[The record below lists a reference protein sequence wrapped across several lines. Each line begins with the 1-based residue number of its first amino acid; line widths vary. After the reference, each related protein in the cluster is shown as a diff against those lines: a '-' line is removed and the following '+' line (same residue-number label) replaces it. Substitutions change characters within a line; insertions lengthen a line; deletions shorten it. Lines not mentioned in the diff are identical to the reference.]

1 MDQLYCTVDEVIKLS
16 SALLNATV
24 RLKDLISELKPNSW
38 QYNQPSLQ
46 EIYERRQAA
55 LEHYRQQYE
64 LEKNGDDDAFES
76 GEDEIDSKSEQK
88 QQMPIEAYYTRS
100 CRRFSQCS
108 DENWPS
114 LLRRTRCIK
123 GDAEWSLCKLSSSLS
138 ASWPFTCCN

>member
-38 QYNQPSLQ
+38 QYNQPSLK

-100 CRRFSQCS
+100 YRRFSQCS
-108 DENWPS
+108 DEN
-114 LLRRTRCIK
+114 
-123 GDAEWSLCKLSSSLS
+123 
-138 ASWPFTCCN
+138 